1 MCMYLWAYLNRWLKT
16 LLVCCWY
23 KCFCLLSYSLFT
35 TGRTLLYCVCEICS
49 LSLCPYIRCTLWHT
63 EKETTKKNVNRKI
76 YIKLK
81 IQIRSRL
88 PITKENTA
96 LIMSNISNSKGFTVI
111 TSEIH
116 RQVNI
121 KVFLL
126 IFRSLSSRAYFF
138 CHKWY
143 MLYVAVSN
151 CKMYILFTGKSQH
164 PSLPRQTRQQ
174 CMIV

>member
-1 MCMYLWAYLNRWLKT
+1 MFLSAQLFSLYHREDST
-16 LLVCCWY
+16 LL
-23 KCFCLLSYSLFT
+23 
-35 TGRTLLYCVCEICS
+35 CVWNMQFIP
-49 LSLCPYIRCTLWHT
+49 LSLYPIYPMTHRKRNDQ
-63 EKETTKKNVNRKI
+63 EKHVNRRKI

-126 IFRSLSSRAYFF
+126 VFRSLSIRAYFF
-138 CHKWY
+138 CHKCY